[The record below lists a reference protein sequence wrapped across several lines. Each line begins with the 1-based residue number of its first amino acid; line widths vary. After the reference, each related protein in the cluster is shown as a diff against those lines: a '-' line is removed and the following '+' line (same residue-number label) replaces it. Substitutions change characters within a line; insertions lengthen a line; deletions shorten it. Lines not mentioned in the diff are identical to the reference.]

1 MKTYNLSDSYIIVSY
16 PLDSDEEISI
26 EPTKHGNAKKLDTE
40 DFLSTMHSVKQTL
53 KEAVQNDPYCP
64 LRFFT
69 DSLATNNIFETDSD
83 GNSVRN
89 SQQISNYLQY
99 YGKKEHKVEDDIQSI
114 ILDVLQQ
121 GKDKNIEVNDKDQPF
136 IQEVLIRNGKQVSI
150 VAFLKATIDDTSRFC
165 ANDDIFSA
173 LSIDTTFNIAEC
185 YITETAF
192 KYLSIVHKD
201 SSKHPWFPRLATSLF
216 PDNTK

>member
-16 PLDSDEEISI
+16 QLDSDEEISI

-40 DFLSTMHSVKQTL
+40 DFRPTMHSVKQTL

-64 LRFFT
+64 PRFLK

-83 GNSVRN
+83 GNSIRN

-121 GKDKNIEVNDKDQPF
+121 GKDKNIEVNDKDQSF
-136 IQEVLIRNGKQVSI
+136 IQEVLIGNGKQVSI
-150 VAFLKATIDDTSRFC
+150 VAFFKATIDDTSRFC
-165 ANDDIFSA
+165 ANDDIFSV
-173 LSIDTTFNIAEC
+173 LSIDTTFNITEY

-201 SSKHPWFPRLATSLF
+201 SSKHPWFPGPLLAH
-216 PDNTK
+216 